1 MVMVKVKHIVFGDNS
16 PLVLIAGPCVIES
29 EKIVFQ
35 TAEKVKK
42 LTEKH
47 KIPFIFKSSYAK
59 ANRLSIDSY
68 AGPGIKKGLE
78 ILKKVKE
85 KFDLPILTD
94 VHSKEEV
101 KAVAE
106 VADILQIPALLSRQ
120 TDLILEVAKTKK
132 VINLKK
138 GQFLAP
144 EDLKPITQK
153 AESVGNNQILLTER
167 GTTFGYHNLVV
178 DMRSL
183 VIMRNL
189 GYPVIFDVTHSLQ
202 LPGGNKSFSGG
213 SPEFILPLARSAV
226 ACGIDG
232 LFLETHPHVSKALC
246 DGANMLP
253 LDKLE
258 KLLIQV
264 KEIDEL
270 VKAEFRKEVKKVKK

>member
-1 MVMVKVKHIVFGDNS
+1 MVTVKVKDITFGDNS

-42 LTEKH
+42 LTEKY
-47 KIPFIFKSSYAK
+47 KIPYIFKSSYSK
-59 ANRLSIDSY
+59 ANRLSLNSY
-68 AGPGIKKGLE
+68 SGPGLKKGLE

-85 KFDLPILTD
+85 KFNLPILTD

-101 KAVAE
+101 KSVSE
-106 VADILQIPALLSRQ
+106 VVDILQIPAFLSRQ

-132 VINLKK
+132 VINIKK

-144 EDLKPITQK
+144 EDLKPIAQK
-153 AESVGNNQILLTER
+153 AESAGNKKILLTER

-202 LPGGNKSFSGG
+202 IPGGNKNFSGG
-213 SPEFILPLARSAV
+213 TPEFILPLARSAV

-232 LFLETHPHVSKALC
+232 LFLETHPDVSNALC

-253 LDKLE
+253 LEKLE
-258 KLLIQV
+258 TLLEQV

-270 VKAEFRKEVKKVKK
+270 VKVGLKKEVKKVRR